1 MKKILSI
8 LLITLASCTKP
19 AMSHSFRV
27 ITFALD
33 ENNQYVHPSN
43 TVMYLNN
50 KCVCFTD
57 SLYGYNTNP
66 TFAMDG
72 ISDADELHIISFV
85 NAGEPIQYKTIR
97 VYVDNKLVYNV
108 SNSTNINT
116 KVNLR

>member
-33 ENNQYVHPSN
+33 ENNQYVRPSN

-57 SLYGYNTNP
+57 SIYGYNTNP

-72 ISDADELHIISFV
+72 ISDADELRIVSFV
-85 NAGEPIQYKTIR
+85 NAGEPIQYKTIV

-108 SNSTNINT
+108 SNKININDIVYL
-116 KVNLR
+116 K